1 MHQSELFRE
10 VCNINSGPPPEINLF
25 NEKNNGLTLLKLIE
39 KKLIKAAHDVSA
51 GGIIVALAEMCL
63 LGNIGVK
70 IEPNSSNLSNI
81 EYLFAEDQSRYLIEI
96 DEKDQ
101 KSTFNILKENDIYHE
116 VIGRTQ
122 INNLDLNKNFSINLK
137 DLKKINT
144 DWFIK
149 YNEVQE

>member
-1 MHQSELFRE
+1 M
-10 VCNINSGPPPEINLF
+10 
-25 NEKNNGLTLLKLIE
+25 
-39 KKLIKAAHDVSA
+39 
-51 GGIIVALAEMCL
+51 
-63 LGNIGVK
+63 
-70 IEPNSSNLSNI
+70 
-81 EYLFAEDQSRYLIEI
+81 IEI